1 MKITEVKAFMVKIPY
16 RNPYQTSQNVTPAG
30 RHVVVKILTDT
41 ELVGWGE
48 SGIISQRYPL
58 EGATLEGMYINLKT
72 YLGPAIVGMNPIE
85 IDKCMEKLEDTVR
98 ANYFAKCAIDHA
110 LYDIAGK
117 ALKVPAY
124 VLLGGIYRNTFG
136 VSRSLPIATP
146 EKTAEAAKRLKDDGY
161 CLLTLKAGIDWEQ
174 EVRTAEAVRKAVG
187 DDFPV
192 EVDPNA
198 GYDRSTA
205 FMALRAM
212 NAYNLSAAEQPIAGW
227 DLEGM
232 AALTAT
238 FDFPIVADE
247 SVFTV
252 RDAINVVK
260 QKAADVIC
268 LKPFKSGGLYFSKKI
283 QHIAEAADLQ
293 VSTGSMHP
301 FGIGTAAL
309 HQFVASMKM
318 VNAVGYGAP
327 EERFA
332 DDIVKSASFKFEK
345 GSVTIG
351 DEPGLGI
358 VVDEEKLEKYTI
370 KL

>member
-1 MKITEVKAFMVKIPY
+1 MKITEVKVFMVKIPY
-16 RNPYQTSQNVTPAG
+16 KNPYQTSQNITPAG
-30 RHVVVKILTDT
+30 RHIVVKIESDAGID
-41 ELVGWGE
+41 GWGE

-58 EGATLEGMYINLKT
+58 EGATLQGMYVNIKY
-72 YLGPAIVGMNPIE
+72 YLGPAIIGMNPLE
-85 IDKCMEKLEDTVR
+85 IGKCMDKLEDTLR

-110 LYDIAGK
+110 LYDLAGK
-117 ALKVPAY
+117 ALKVPVY
-124 VLLGGIYRNTFG
+124 VLLGGLNRNTFG

-174 EVRTAEAVRKAVG
+174 EVKTAEAVRKAVG

-198 GYDRSTA
+198 GYDRTTA

-212 NAYNLSAAEQPIAGW
+212 VPFNLSAVEQPIAGW

-232 AALTAT
+232 AALTAA
-238 FDFPIVADE
+238 FDVPMVADE

-268 LKPFKSGGLYFSKKI
+268 LKPFKSGGLYISKKI
-283 QHIAEAADLQ
+283 QYIAEAADLT

-301 FGIGTAAL
+301 FGIGTAAI
-309 HQFVASMKM
+309 HHFVASMKN

-327 EERFA
+327 SERFA

-345 GSVTIG
+345 GTVTLG
-351 DEPGLGI
+351 DEPGLGV
-358 VVDEEKLEKYTI
+358 VVDEEKLAKYTI
-370 KL
+370 QL

>member
-1 MKITEVKAFMVKIPY
+1 
-16 RNPYQTSQNVTPAG
+16 
-30 RHVVVKILTDT
+30 
-41 ELVGWGE
+41 
-48 SGIISQRYPL
+48 
-58 EGATLEGMYINLKT
+58 
-72 YLGPAIVGMNPIE
+72 
-85 IDKCMEKLEDTVR
+85 
-98 ANYFAKCAIDHA
+98 
-110 LYDIAGK
+110 
-117 ALKVPAY
+117 
-124 VLLGGIYRNTFG
+124 
-136 VSRSLPIATP
+136 
-146 EKTAEAAKRLKDDGY
+146 
-161 CLLTLKAGIDWEQ
+161 
-174 EVRTAEAVRKAVG
+174 
-187 DDFPV
+187 
-192 EVDPNA
+192 
-198 GYDRSTA
+198 
-205 FMALRAM
+205 MALRAM
-212 NAYNLSAAEQPIAGW
+212 NAYNLSAAEQPIPGW

-232 AALTAT
+232 AALTAA

-268 LKPFKSGGLYFSKKI
+268 LKPFKSGGLLFSKKI

-309 HQFVASMKM
+309 HQFVASLKN

-327 EERFA
+327 VERFA

-345 GSVTIG
+345 GAVTIG